1 MKKDTEV
8 RPRAYDLRHHFACK
22 NILKWSSNNEDV
34 MAKLLYL
41 MTFMGH
47 SNIES
52 TYYYIHLIPD
62 FFSKYND
69 LSLLSNELIPEVEE
83 DEI

>member
-1 MKKDTEV
+1 
-8 RPRAYDLRHHFACK
+8 
-22 NILKWSSNNEDV
+22 
-34 MAKLLYL
+34 MAKLPYL

-62 FFSKYND
+62 FFPKYND

>member
-1 MKKDTEV
+1 
-8 RPRAYDLRHHFACK
+8 
-22 NILKWSSNNEDV
+22 